1 MKKQRVIKMGAI
13 SYAKMIRLMLEG
25 EYSCEELADLTGL
38 HYVTV
43 LQYTRELHLAG
54 AAHISE
60 WRKDRLDRDNVRIY
74 KIGHSFDMPRF
85 RLSHKE
91 RQRRYK
97 ARKKAEAV

>member
-1 MKKQRVIKMGAI
+1 MKQRQIKMGAI

-25 EYSCEELADLTGL
+25 EYSCEELASLTGL

-43 LQYTRELHLAG
+43 LQYTRELHRAG
-54 AAHISE
+54 ATHISE

-85 RLSHKE
+85 RMAGKE

-97 ARKKAEAV
+97 ARKKAEVV